1 MRTHYFNQ
9 ALLTWFDQHG
19 RHHLP
24 WQKDPTPY
32 RVWVS
37 EIMLQQTQVNT
48 VIPYFQ
54 RFIDRFPDIPA
65 LANATQD
72 EVLHLWSGLGYYA
85 RGRNLHKSAQFIT
98 YELDGVFPDKI
109 EEVIKL
115 PGIGCSTAGAILAQA
130 LQQRHPILDGN
141 VKRVLCRVDAIQGW
155 PGTSAIEKQLWQLAD
170 KYTPKTRPRAYTQA
184 IMDLGAT
191 ICTRSSPSCP
201 LCPVQK
207 ICLSQQQNRQAELPT
222 PRPRKKRPIKTAYA
236 LILKNEQNEIY
247 LEQRPP
253 TGIWGGL
260 WSFPEVPNDTNLS
273 EQKKHYLET
282 QHHTFSHYHLELTP
296 IFIQS
301 SHRLHTVQDSSTAI
315 WYTPAHSHK
324 LGLAAPVKR
333 LLNQLFNED
342 NDLWHVE

>member
-1 MRTHYFNQ
+1 MRIRFFSQ

-24 WQKDPTPY
+24 WQQNPTPY

-54 RFIDRFPDIPA
+54 RFMDRFSDIPS

-85 RGRNLHKSAQFIT
+85 RGRNLHKAAQFIVH
-98 YELDGVFPDKI
+98 ELDGTFPDKI

-115 PGIGCSTAGAILAQA
+115 PGIGRSTAGAILAQA
-130 LQQRHPILDGN
+130 HQQRQPILDGN
-141 VKRVLCRVDAIQGW
+141 VKRVLCRFDAIRGW
-155 PGTSAIEKQLWQLAD
+155 LGTASTEKKLWQLSD
-170 KYTPKTRPRAYTQA
+170 QYTPQTRPRAYTQA

-191 ICTRSSPSCP
+191 ICIRSSPHCP
-201 LCPVQK
+201 LCPIK
-207 ICLSQQQNRQAELPT
+207 KMCLTHKQNLQAELPT

-236 LILKNEQNEIY
+236 LILKNEQNEIC
-247 LEQRPP
+247 LELRPS

-260 WSFPEVPNDTNLS
+260 WSFPEIPGDQTLS
-273 EQKKHYLET
+273 EQNTHYLET
-282 QHHTFSHYHLELTP
+282 QHHAFSHYHLELTP
-296 IFIQS
+296 IIIQTKKR
-301 SHRLHTVQDSSTAI
+301 SHTIQDPSAAI
-315 WYTPAHSHK
+315 WYNPAYSKK
-324 LGLAAPVKR
+324 LGLAAPVKQ
-333 LLNQLFNED
+333 LLNQLFYEEN
-342 NDLWHVE
+342 NP

>member
-1 MRTHYFNQ
+1 MRAHHFNQ
-9 ALLTWFDQHG
+9 ALLIWFDQHG

-24 WQKDPTPY
+24 WQKNPTPY

-54 RFIDRFPDIPA
+54 RFIKHFPSIAA
-65 LANATQD
+65 LANASQD

-85 RGRNLHKSAQFIT
+85 RGRNLHKSAQIIT
-98 YELDGVFPDKI
+98 HELNGTFPEI
-109 EEVIKL
+109 VEEVIKL
-115 PGIGCSTAGAILAQA
+115 PGIGRSTAGAILAQA
-130 LQQRHPILDGN
+130 HQQRHPILDGN
-141 VKRVLCRVDAIQGW
+141 VKRVLCRFDAIQGW
-155 PGTSAIEKQLWQLAD
+155 PGTSSIEKQLWQLAD
-170 KYTPKTRPRAYTQA
+170 KYTPQIRPRAYTQA

-191 ICTRSSPSCP
+191 ICTRSSPSCS

-207 ICLSQQQNRQAELPT
+207 ACLSKQLSLQAELPT
-222 PRPRKKRPIKTAYA
+222 PRPRKKRPTKTAYA

-260 WSFPEVPNDTNLS
+260 WSFPEISNDNPPPEPS
-273 EQKKHYLET
+273 NHYLAT

-296 IFIQS
+296 IIIQS
-301 SHRLHTVQDSSTAI
+301 GKQPHTIQDSSTAI
-315 WYTPAHSHK
+315 WYTPAHSNK

-333 LLNQLFNED
+333 LLNQLFHED
-342 NDLWHVE
+342 NNP